1 MSKIHSFL
9 VRNLAL
15 PIYDIARGTSRFKF
29 NRILEK
35 TQWLPRHEIERLQI
49 KNLRGLLKHAY
60 KTVPLYHRIFKE
72 KGFSSDDIK
81 DLKDLERLP
90 ILTKADIRKH
100 HNDLISQNY
109 PRSLLVPRESGGT
122 GDQIWFYVT
131 KEQISWEVA
140 AEFRAYKWANYHL
153 GDRCLVFWGS
163 PIDIPKSAKLIGQ
176 LTNALENVSYLN
188 TYVLSDEVLDKY
200 ITFMKKF
207 NPEVIR
213 GYASSV
219 YLLAKYVLEKGVKCA
234 HPKAVITTAETLLD
248 FQRKTIEDAFSCQVF
263 DYYGSRE
270 IGSIAAECEVHDGY
284 HISSENLVLE
294 CVKDGEQV
302 SAGENGEIL
311 LTSLRNYGM
320 PFIRYSIGDVGKLS
334 DGECS
339 CGRGL
344 PLLASIEGRVSQFMS
359 VFDKGLGKIIPVST
373 AGPGLFGGALMYL
386 PIERY
391 RIIQESLN
399 KIIII
404 AVKGRNYSQRHTDLL
419 IEHIHKFLGNNI
431 TLEIKFVNHLP
442 PLPSGKRSV
451 FISKINPFRS
461 TQES

>member
-1 MSKIHSFL
+1 M
-9 VRNLAL
+9 
-15 PIYDIARGTSRFKF
+15 
-29 NRILEK
+29 
-35 TQWLPRHEIERLQI
+35 
-49 KNLRGLLKHAY
+49 
-60 KTVPLYHRIFKE
+60 
-72 KGFSSDDIK
+72 
-81 DLKDLERLP
+81 
-90 ILTKADIRKH
+90 
-100 HNDLISQNY
+100 
-109 PRSLLVPRESGGT
+109 
-122 GDQIWFYVT
+122 
-131 KEQISWEVA
+131 
-140 AEFRAYKWANYHL
+140 
-153 GDRCLVFWGS
+153 
-163 PIDIPKSAKLIGQ
+163 PKSAKLIRR
-176 LTNALENVSYLN
+176 LTSALENVSFLN
-188 TYVLSDEVLDKY
+188 TYVLSAEVLDKY
-200 ITFMKKF
+200 ITFMRKF

-219 YLLAKYVLEKGVKCA
+219 YLIAKYMSEKGIKCA

-248 FQRKTIEDAFSCQVF
+248 FQRKTIEEAFNCQVF

-270 IGSIAAECEVHDGY
+270 IGSIAAECEVHNGY
-284 HISSENLVLE
+284 HISAENLVLE

-320 PFIRYSIGDVGKLS
+320 PFIRYAIGDVGKLS
-334 DGECS
+334 EDPCA

-344 PLLASIEGRVSQFMS
+344 PLLASIEGRISQFMS
-359 VFDKGLGKIIPVST
+359 VLDKRLGKIIPVST

-391 RIIQESLN
+391 RIIQESLD